1 MREKVMFGKTG
12 LEISQITLGTWGIG
26 GAGWDSYPEED
37 RLDAIRAAV
46 ESGITLIDTAP
57 AYNAGEAER
66 YIGRALE
73 EIGARDNILLV
84 TKCGNRF
91 IDGKYVRSG
100 KPENIFAECE
110 DSLRNLR
117 TDHIDVMLV
126 HWPDPTVP
134 FAETF
139 GALEELKKEGKICHI
154 GVSNFTKDQLEEV
167 GKTSEIEVLQLQY
180 SMLHRD
186 NEELL
191 KWAHAQGMGTM
202 AYGALTGGLLTG
214 RYRTVETYEPADSRN
229 RFYGKYFQEP
239 YFSRAMKL
247 LDVIQPIA
255 DGHDAALAEVALNWA
270 RQKDFV
276 STCVVGA
283 QKRVRVEG
291 NVKCLQWN
299 LSDGEIAELD
309 HALETIFC
317 DLNEGSGEKL

>member
-1 MREKVMFGKTG
+1 MAGIGEKVVFGKTG
-12 LEISQITLGTWGIG
+12 MSVSQITLGTWGIG
-26 GAGWDSYPEED
+26 GAGWDSYSDED

-66 YIGRALE
+66 YIGKALE
-73 EIGARDNILLV
+73 ETGCRKDVFLV

-126 HWPDPTVP
+126 HWPDPAVP
-134 FAETF
+134 FSETF
-139 GALEELKKEGKICHI
+139 GALEELKKEGKILHI
-154 GVSNFTKDQLEEV
+154 GVSNFTREQLEEV
-167 GKTSEIEVLQLQY
+167 QKTSEIEVLQLQY
-180 SMLHRD
+180 SMLNRD

-214 RYRTVETYEPADSRN
+214 RYRKVETYEPADSRN
-229 RFYGKYFQEP
+229 RFYGKFFQEP
-239 YFSRAMKL
+239 YFSKTMKL
-247 LDVIQPIA
+247 LDLMQPIA
-255 DGHDAALAEVALNWA
+255 DGHRAALAEVALNWV
-270 RQKDFV
+270 RQKEYV

-283 QKRVRVEG
+283 QKRVRVEE
-291 NVKCLQWN
+291 NVKCLQWS
-299 LSDGEIAELD
+299 LSAAELKELD
-309 HALETIFC
+309 DALAAVF
-317 DLNEGSGEKL
+317 